1 MAPLFIPVRAFDADY
16 LRRTR
21 TGMWEDSRVA
31 LEPLGLPSRKRLLD
45 VGCGTGELSA
55 VLAVESPGEVV
66 GCDVDSRLLS
76 VASTDAGIPAVT
88 GDALQLPF
96 PDNSFDLVVCQALLI
111 NLPDPVAALE
121 EFARV
126 SSDLVAAVEPD
137 NGAVQVESSV
147 PAESPLEARARRAYL
162 EGVETDVTLGAANS
176 CFERAGLEVRAVRRY
191 EYERTA
197 NAPYDEAALMAARRK
212 ATGAG
217 LADDR
222 ATMLA
227 GELTVSEYNTLYSEW
242 RSMGRDVIEQM
253 DAGQYRRRE
262 IVPFYV
268 TAGRVMPD
276 WKKTA

>member
-1 MAPLFIPVRAFDADY
+1 MRAFDAEY

-31 LEPLGLPSRKRLLD
+31 LEPLALPSRKRILD

-55 VLAVESPGEVV
+55 VLRAESPGEVV

-76 VASTDAGIPAVT
+76 VARTDTGIPVVT

-96 PDNSFDLVVCQALLI
+96 PDNSFDLVICQALLI
-111 NLPDPVAALE
+111 NLPNPAAALE

-126 SSDLVAAVEPD
+126 SSDFVAAVEPD
-137 NGAVQVESSV
+137 NGAVRVESSV
-147 PAESPLEARARRAYL
+147 PAESSLERQAREAYL
-162 EGVETDVTLGAANS
+162 EGVETDVTLGAADS
-176 CFERAGLEVRAVRRY
+176 CFERAGLEVLDVRHY

-197 NAPYDEAALMAARRK
+197 NEPYSEAALTAARRK
-212 ATGAG
+212 ATGVG

-227 GELTVSEYNTLYSEW
+227 SELTEAAYDALYSEW
-242 RSMGRDVIEQM
+242 RSMGREVVSQM
-253 DAGQYRRRE
+253 REGTYRRRE
-262 IVPFYV
+262 TVPFYV
-268 TAGRVMPD
+268 TVGR
-276 WKKTA
+276 